1 MILPTCPN
9 THAEKKSLMLK
20 IAPTWRQLAHAAPKL
35 RAKTFEKFLDE
46 TFLAS
51 TRSCCTSV
59 SLFVPVHA
67 RRNARRQT
75 SAAAECDLKCKQLQI
90 NHSPGKC
97 SVPSHAE
104 EERIGEERTGEERGS
119 SNQRH
124 SIGCCACVRRHLIV
138 LNAKVAEITH
148 TWIPA
153 LHMHMSA
160 RKHKLR
166 DYTRVRECVCDG
178 SQQQTHCWQRAF
190 THTHV
195 CYVGVVV
202 RSCPWWNNL
211 SSTAPV
217 PEQRWCETTSSR
229 GGEMFDV
236 ALRGPRLY

>member
-1 MILPTCPN
+1 MKLFWHQHAPVVQVCLCLCPCMP
-9 THAEKKSLMLK
+9 AE
-20 IAPTWRQLAHAAPKL
+20 H
-35 RAKTFEKFLDE
+35 
-46 TFLAS
+46 
-51 TRSCCTSV
+51 
-59 SLFVPVHA
+59 
-67 RRNARRQT
+67 ARRQT
-75 SAAAECDLKCKQLQI
+75 SAAAECNLKCKQLQI

-104 EERIGEERTGEERGS
+104 EEQIGEERGVRGGRGRTGEERGS